1 MSRFKSKR
9 MEQTQVVQ
17 ESDKVYPSGPPAK
30 LPNLDE
36 NPNEKPGIFTGD
48 TIGRIKVNII
58 H

>member
-1 MSRFKSKR
+1 

-48 TIGRIKVNII
+48 TIGRIKVNSI